1 MTTTPPLTT
10 RRHQT
15 RQTTQSIDALPTDR
29 KLLALVLLAVFL
41 IGSVTTYAV
50 RRVTGGSNKTFV
62 AGTAAPPAS
71 AAAELPV
78 LPPDLDA
85 KLADA
90 FRPDQIIALSQY
102 ADPFADRGTSSA
114 LPPFAG
120 TGFNSLSRS
129 QPSAAPRAPELMTRL
144 TNWQRI
150 CRQERVAGRACLPRT
165 SAYLLTELSP
175 LGTIQIRGQRKKLWV
190 YVNPERMAFNVEV
203 GARFFDARLVDA
215 NSNGAVFMTDA
226 GETKIVAWSDNL
238 DLSVSP
244 SDAPD
249 SSHQS
254 IPEPIPGT
262 KQTEPKSPPEDERA
276 APHEG
281 DERLPADSALRVAP
295 SKRTPRAGEL
305 DVLQEAV
312 RERYKKHI
320 KPLSRLP
327 PASDLRRS
335 VYVPAFNF
343 DRQPDQASSLAV
355 NDNEFTFPIYDERP
369 VAAPVHRAAGVK
381 NAKQQGRE
389 TRYLK
394 AAFTRRA
401 ADETPPI
408 ESQQT
413 TGGGATAAAGTTP
426 AKPRQLNTLCD
437 ATYIGEPISVETTRP
452 LTLSDL
458 VRTINTSFKANIVL
472 DSDIQNL
479 PVNLTFVDAPWNQ
492 ILRTQLDLN
501 DLDVICNENSSL
513 VQIAK
518 RSKIAQIQDQ
528 KRKSAAIV
536 REVFKLRYLQP
547 TAGGRTD
554 LAGRVQGGAG
564 ATLQSLDEAIRE
576 ILRAGGD
583 TRAEFR
589 RIPGRNEFLV
599 AATTEQIAEIRGLID
614 RVDRP
619 GYQVLIRAL
628 VYNVNE
634 DKLTDIGSQIAAVV
648 GNAGQTNLGG
658 FTSLPNASPN
668 SGGGTT
674 PTLPTDGR
682 NPGGIPTPGR
692 NFSVPSG
699 LQAGAPTGVFG
710 VTTIIG
716 TAQFAYQLTLAQNRG
731 LINIQSR
738 PFGVVSDGDTF
749 DLVSGTQIPVVT
761 AALAGGSAFG
771 VGQVQFIEAS
781 RIARITPQVAEL
793 EDGKAGF
800 VTLLI
805 QLENND
811 IANVL
816 YNGYPGVNRQSLQ
829 TVLRLRNNETAVIGG
844 LSTDAVQRN
853 QTKVPGLGDIPGLGW
868 LFKRK
873 FEQQSRTRLY
883 FAIAI
888 EVIDQAQDIKA
899 FPAPADAI
907 TSPPPPPQAQRPSPY
922 ESSPKVKRAMRSNS
936 GEAAQLGDGG
946 RRETDEAP
954 MLVSRDIA
962 RRMAEYARLL
972 PRGVAEENDVVV
984 IDANDAGYVVGAVDP
999 AHFPALRNVARALR
1013 VGTKLITPTRVSRN
1027 QFEILM
1033 EIAYGRARASSGF
1046 PTDEELESSTK
1057 KTAHHHQQHTSS
1069 PHTLSRGK
1077 RLIRARK
1084 RQPKRRTT
1092 N

>member
-1 MTTTPPLTT
+1 ML
-10 RRHQT
+10 
-15 RQTTQSIDALPTDR
+15 I
-29 KLLALVLLAVFL
+29 AVFL
-41 IGSVTTYAV
+41 VGCGTTYAV
-50 RRVTGGSNKTFV
+50 RRATSGEGDQTFV
-62 AGTAAPPAS
+62 AGTLPPSRAS

-78 LPPDLDA
+78 LPPDLDE
-85 KLADA
+85 KLASA
-90 FRPDQIIALSQY
+90 FKPDQVISLSQY
-102 ADPFADRGTSSA
+102 ADPFADRGTATAPSSPA
-114 LPPFAG
+114 A
-120 TGFNSLSRS
+120 TNFNS
-129 QPSAAPRAPELMTRL
+129 QPRFKTPATPSAPELMMRL
-144 TNWQRI
+144 TNWQRV
-150 CRQERVAGRACLPRT
+150 CREERAAGHACVPRT
-165 SAYLLTELSP
+165 SAYLLAELAP
-175 LGTIQIRGQRKKLWV
+175 IGTMQIRGQRKKLWI

-203 GARFFDARLVDA
+203 GTRFFDARLVDA
-215 NSNGAVFMTDA
+215 NSDGAVFMTDA
-226 GETKIVAWSDNL
+226 GETKIVAWSE
-238 DLSVSP
+238 SP
-244 SDAPD
+244 DASISPGDASD
-249 SSHQS
+249 SSDKS
-254 IPEPIPGT
+254 TTEAVPDAT
-262 KQTEPKSPPEDERA
+262 QTEPTPSPEGERI
-276 APHEG
+276 APHER
-281 DERLPADSALRVAP
+281 DERLPADFARRVAP

-305 DVLQEAV
+305 DALQEAV
-312 RERYKKHI
+312 RERYKKQT
-320 KPLSRLP
+320 KPPHKLP
-327 PASDLRRS
+327 AASDPRRS
-335 VYVPAFNF
+335 VFVPAFNF
-343 DRQPDQASSLAV
+343 ERQPGHASSRAV
-355 NDNEFTFPIYDERP
+355 SDSEFTPRVYDERNV
-369 VAAPVHRAAGVK
+369 VAVVYRAAQGE
-381 NAKQQGRE
+381 NAERRE
-389 TRYLK
+389 ARYRK
-394 AAFTRRA
+394 AAYTRDA
-401 ADETPPI
+401 ADEEPPL

-413 TGGGATAAAGTTP
+413 IGGTTGTTP
-426 AKPRQLNTLCD
+426 AKPRQLNPLCD

-528 KRKSAAIV
+528 KRKSTAIV
-536 REVFKLRYLQP
+536 REVFRLRYLQP

-599 AATTEQIAEIRGLID
+599 AATPEQITEIRGLID

-634 DKLTDIGSQIAAVV
+634 DKLTDVGSQIAAVV

-658 FTSLPNASPN
+658 FTSLPNVNQN
-668 SGGGTT
+668 SGST
-674 PTLPTDGR
+674 PATPPTDGR

-716 TAQFAYQLTLAQNRG
+716 TAQFAYQLTLAQSRG

-793 EDGKAGF
+793 EDGQAGF

-829 TVLRLRNNETAVIGG
+829 TVLRLRNNETAIIGG

-868 LFKRK
+868 LFKRR

-888 EVIDQAQDIKA
+888 EVIDQAQNIKA

-922 ESSPKVKRAMRSNS
+922 EAKPK
-936 GEAAQLGDGG
+936 G
-946 RRETDEAP
+946 
-954 MLVSRDIA
+954 
-962 RRMAEYARLL
+962 
-972 PRGVAEENDVVV
+972 
-984 IDANDAGYVVGAVDP
+984 
-999 AHFPALRNVARALR
+999 
-1013 VGTKLITPTRVSRN
+1013 
-1027 QFEILM
+1027 
-1033 EIAYGRARASSGF
+1033 
-1046 PTDEELESSTK
+1046 
-1057 KTAHHHQQHTSS
+1057 
-1069 PHTLSRGK
+1069 
-1077 RLIRARK
+1077 
-1084 RQPKRRTT
+1084 
-1092 N
+1092 